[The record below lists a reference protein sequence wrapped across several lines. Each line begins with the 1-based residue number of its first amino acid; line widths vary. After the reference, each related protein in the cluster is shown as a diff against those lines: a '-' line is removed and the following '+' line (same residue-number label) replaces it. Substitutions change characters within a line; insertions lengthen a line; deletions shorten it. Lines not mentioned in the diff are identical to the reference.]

1 MYMLKMTI
9 LPGITSPRARA
20 PVEIPAS
27 AHDPLQLCPCPLS
40 ELSQTCGKAHLSWSP
55 VRAGGAGEGLC
66 GAASFSP
73 SLGEKAPGKG
83 SVCPQHW
90 GGCHGALF

>member
-27 AHDPLQLCPCPLS
+27 ARDPLQLCPCPLS
-40 ELSQTCGKAHLSWSP
+40 ELPQTCGKAHLSWSP